1 MIRINQLKMPLGHD
15 RAGLLE
21 KAARVLRVPSGEIEK
36 LTIVKQSVDARKKP
50 DIWYSYVVDIGIR
63 QAGLQK
69 EEKLVRRLK
78 DRNVAVHKEAPYRL
92 PEPGTEC
99 MAGRPVIIGTGPAGL
114 FCGLM
119 LARKGYMPI
128 LLERGED
135 VDARTDRVAR
145 FWETGQL
152 DPSSNVQFGEGGAGT
167 FSDGK
172 LNTLVKDTFGRN
184 REVLRILTEFGG
196 DPSIP
201 VSYTHLDVYKRQ
213 VIDMNPRTSR
223 KKNRKQ
229 KPADFV
235 IQGSILAMAGIVVRI
250 IGMLYRMPLND
261 IIGKQGN
268 GYYTSAFNVYNILL
282 ILSSYSMPVAVSK
295 MISARLARGEHRN
308 CSRILKAALIY
319 ATAVGGIAAVVLWFG
334 ADLFAELIKTPFS
347 RYALKTLAPTI
358 WIMAYLGVLRGYF
371 QGTGTMVP
379 TAVSQILEQIVNAV
393 VSVVAAGVLFGVGTS
408 INAAQGARDYSYA
421 LGAAGGTIGTGAGA
435 LTAFLFFICL
445 TASKGRERRQMVRE
459 DVSGRTESYR
469 RIFYVLTITVLPIVI
484 SSGIYNCSNVVD
496 NYLFGQGMDK
506 LGYLEDSIATYW
518 GVLGQ
523 YQLLFNIPVAVSNAL
538 SSSLIPSLTRAVAN
552 RNRREKLER
561 IATSIRFS
569 LLIAIPAAVGITV
582 LAKPV
587 CNLLFISEDNTM
599 LIRLSMA
606 GSLAVVFYSLSTVT
620 NAILQGLNHMD
631 VPIRHA
637 VIALVIHVAA
647 LEVFL
652 MVFKMEIY
660 SVVLDVYK
668 RQQLS

>member
-1 MIRINQLKMPLGHD
+1 
-15 RAGLLE
+15 
-21 KAARVLRVPSGEIEK
+21 
-36 LTIVKQSVDARKKP
+36 
-50 DIWYSYVVDIGIR
+50 
-63 QAGLQK
+63 
-69 EEKLVRRLK
+69 
-78 DRNVAVHKEAPYRL
+78 
-92 PEPGTEC
+92 
-99 MAGRPVIIGTGPAGL
+99 
-114 FCGLM
+114 
-119 LARKGYMPI
+119 
-128 LLERGED
+128 
-135 VDARTDRVAR
+135 
-145 FWETGQL
+145 
-152 DPSSNVQFGEGGAGT
+152 
-167 FSDGK
+167 
-172 LNTLVKDTFGRN
+172 
-184 REVLRILTEFGG
+184 
-196 DPSIP
+196 
-201 VSYTHLDVYKRQ
+201 
-213 VIDMNPRTSR
+213 MNPRTSR
-223 KKNRKQ
+223 KKTRKQ
-229 KPADFV
+229 KAANFV

-319 ATAVGGIAAVVLWFG
+319 ATAVGGIAALVLWFG

-358 WIMAYLGVLRGYF
+358 WIMASLGVLRGYF

-393 VSVVAAGVLFGVGTS
+393 VSVVAAGILFGVGTS
-408 INAAQGARDYSYA
+408 INAVQGAKEYSYA

-445 TASKGRERRQMVRE
+445 TASKGRERRQMARE

-506 LGYLEDSIATYW
+506 LGYLEDSIATCW

-561 IATSIRFS
+561 IAASIRFS

-637 VIALVIHVAA
+637 VIALVIHVAV

-652 MVFKMEIY
+652 MVFKMGIY
-660 SVVLDVYK
+660 SVVFANIIFALVMCLLNGHAIARFARYRQEYK
-668 RQQLS
+668 RTLIRPTICAAFMGAAAYGVYRGVYALLPDRLMRGRMGMAIVVFPSVAAAVLVYAVLLVRFRAVEEEELKGMPGGRRLVRLLNRFRLLG

>member
-1 MIRINQLKMPLGHD
+1 
-15 RAGLLE
+15 
-21 KAARVLRVPSGEIEK
+21 
-36 LTIVKQSVDARKKP
+36 
-50 DIWYSYVVDIGIR
+50 
-63 QAGLQK
+63 
-69 EEKLVRRLK
+69 
-78 DRNVAVHKEAPYRL
+78 
-92 PEPGTEC
+92 
-99 MAGRPVIIGTGPAGL
+99 
-114 FCGLM
+114 
-119 LARKGYMPI
+119 
-128 LLERGED
+128 
-135 VDARTDRVAR
+135 
-145 FWETGQL
+145 
-152 DPSSNVQFGEGGAGT
+152 
-167 FSDGK
+167 
-172 LNTLVKDTFGRN
+172 
-184 REVLRILTEFGG
+184 
-196 DPSIP
+196 
-201 VSYTHLDVYKRQ
+201 
-213 VIDMNPRTSR
+213 MNPRTSR
-223 KKNRKQ
+223 KKTRKQ
-229 KPADFV
+229 KAANFV

-334 ADLFAELIKTPFS
+334 ADLFAQLIKTPFS

-393 VSVVAAGVLFGVGTS
+393 VSVVAAGILFGVGTS
-408 INAAQGARDYSYA
+408 INAVQGAKEYSYA

-506 LGYLEDSIATYW
+506 LGYMEDSIATYW

-552 RNRREKLER
+552 RNRKEKLER

-620 NAILQGLNHMD
+620 NAILQGLNRLD

-637 VIALVIHVAA
+637 VAALAVHVAV
-647 LEVFL
+647 LEVCL
-652 MVFKMEIY
+652 MMLKMGIY
-660 SVVLDVYK
+660 SVVIANIVFALVMCLLNGRAIARFVRYKQEYKKTVFLPALCSVFMGAAAFGVYK
-668 RQQLS
+668 GIYSLLPSHMMHGRLGMAIVVLPSVAVAIVVYALLLVRFRAVDEDELRGMPGGRKLAGLLVRLHLL